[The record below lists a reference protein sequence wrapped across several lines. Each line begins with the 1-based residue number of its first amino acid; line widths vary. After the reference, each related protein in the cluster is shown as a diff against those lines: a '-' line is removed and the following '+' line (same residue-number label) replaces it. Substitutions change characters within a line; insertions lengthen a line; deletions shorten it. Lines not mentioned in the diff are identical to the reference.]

1 MELKKINRAV
11 DNVSRELG
19 NALISSDVWNID
31 DGESIAGY
39 NSQPMASV
47 LFNQI
52 TGYINEALEQSEYPK
67 LDKYYILQLKDGK
80 MVLVIPFGEFLWE
93 MLIDTKKA
101 RLGVLLN
108 STIPGIIRTFEKM
121 AAEASTASA

>member
-1 MELKKINRAV
+1 MINRAV
-11 DNVSRELG
+11 DNVVRELG
-19 NALISSDVWNID
+19 NALISSDVWNIN

-39 NSQPMASV
+39 NSQPMASA

-67 LDKYYILQLKDGK
+67 LDRYYILQLKEGK

-121 AAEASTASA
+121 ATAST

>member
-1 MELKKINRAV
+1 MDLKKMNMILH
-11 DNVSRELG
+11 NVERELG
-19 NALISSDVWNID
+19 NALISTDVWNIE

-39 NSQPMASV
+39 NSQPVACT

-52 TGYINEALEQSEYPK
+52 TAYVKEALEQGEYPQ
-67 LDKYYILQLKDGK
+67 LDKYYILELKDRK
-80 MVLVIPFGEFLWE
+80 MVLIIPFGDYIWE

-108 STIPGIIRTFEKM
+108 ATIPGIIHSFEKLTT
-121 AAEASTASA
+121 ES